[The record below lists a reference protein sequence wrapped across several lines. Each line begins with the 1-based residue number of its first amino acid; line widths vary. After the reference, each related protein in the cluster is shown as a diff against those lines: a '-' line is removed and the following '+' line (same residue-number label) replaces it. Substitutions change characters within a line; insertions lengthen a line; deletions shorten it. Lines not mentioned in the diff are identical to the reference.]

1 MSFLECTCI
10 VPRVLYQRLQR
21 CQSFHFIQVAHQS
34 SKFKTTLNSLHA
46 MASCIINIPQPSP
59 GDACLAKSNLL
70 PISYFYIRSV
80 LILMHKV
87 HFEPSCL
94 SICKLFSKRKIYGSE
109 FRIQNQFDV
118 IIRFNSDTGR
128 NTLQY
133 RDPVIWDFLNRLVT
147 VNDRF

>member
-1 MSFLECTCI
+1 MSFLEWTCI

-21 CQSFHFIQVAHQS
+21 CQSFHLIQVAHQR

-80 LILMHKV
+80 LILIHKV

-94 SICKLFSKRKIYGSE
+94 SICKLFSKRKNYRS
-109 FRIQNQFDV
+109 FRIQNQFD

-133 RDPVIWDFLNRLVT
+133 RDPVI
-147 VNDRF
+147 